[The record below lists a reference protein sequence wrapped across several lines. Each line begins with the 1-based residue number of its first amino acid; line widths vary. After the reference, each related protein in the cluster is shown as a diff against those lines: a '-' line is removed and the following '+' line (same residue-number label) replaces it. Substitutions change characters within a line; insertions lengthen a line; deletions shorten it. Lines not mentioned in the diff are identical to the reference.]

1 MSNEEMKARVDV
13 HTKTAETMIQK
24 NMRTMAAVQKLHA
37 IQEELDR
44 SSQQVA
50 AYVRELER
58 LGETDANAGK
68 IIQLAQILERQGTLL
83 MVVAQSALDIVT

>member
-1 MSNEEMKARVDV
+1 MSNAELKDRADA
-13 HTKTAETMIQK
+13 HTKQSEAIIQK

-37 IQEELDR
+37 VQDELER
-44 SSQQVA
+44 SGTQVS

-68 IIQLAQILERQGTLL
+68 IIQLAQVLERQGTLL